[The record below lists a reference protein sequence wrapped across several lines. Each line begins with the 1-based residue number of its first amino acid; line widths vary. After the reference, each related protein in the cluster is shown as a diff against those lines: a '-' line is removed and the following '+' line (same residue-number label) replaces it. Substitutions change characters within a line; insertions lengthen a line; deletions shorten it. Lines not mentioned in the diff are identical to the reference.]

1 VRGTVREFDLNQF
14 AHDFDGLSRDDGTGS
29 ADISGIFAKY
39 SQILDIMKDFYFEY
53 SQQLVDLADKE
64 AQV

>member
-1 VRGTVREFDLNQF
+1 MRETIGEFHLNQF
-14 AHDFDGLSRDDGTGS
+14 AQDFAGLAREDASGS
-29 ADISGIFAKY
+29 IDNSAIFTKY

-64 AQV
+64 A

>member
-1 VRGTVREFDLNQF
+1 MRETIGEFQLNRF
-14 AHDFDGLSRDDGTGS
+14 AQDFAGLAREDAAGS
-29 ADISGIFAKY
+29 TDNSAIFAKY

-64 AQV
+64 A